1 MGSWKNIVFTVIIIA
16 LVIRILAALIGLENY
31 RYANSRGMCGEFDIK
46 DPVARVLKDE
56 CLNDTMESSNALW
69 LLYKAIF

>member
-1 MGSWKNIVFTVIIIA
+1 MTGWKNIIISVAIIA
-16 LVIRILAALIGLENY
+16 LLVRIIAGLITLENY
-31 RYANSRGMCGEFDIK
+31 RYANSRGMCAEFDVK

-56 CLNDTMESSNALW
+56 CLYGTLEGSSSLW